1 MSEELSFTIDL
12 HDKDFILYTGVSA
25 RRMEDE
31 VVERITKCKGEYL
44 PNKKGFLIPKDEL
57 CNLIDEC
64 FDYFTQESLLSI
76 STLLENN
83 GADHA
88 TKERVRE
95 KSVSKNK
102 ARAKPQKEDS
112 KEDRPKEDRAKP
124 QKEDSKEDR
133 PKEDRAKPQKEDSKE
148 DRAKPQ
154 KEDVKEDRVKEDR
167 VKEDPRERQR
177 DERQERHRVDFRLAD
192 ARLGDPRLA
201 DTRLGGARVVD
212 ARRRNEELEERYKE
226 LERQRLRIEPRSGIR
241 MKKVEFD
248 PRQDERHERQRDER
262 LRDERLRDERDEE
275 GVRGELMDMMSD
287 LRYRMDRLEKFIA
300 KRL

>member
-64 FDYFTQESLLSI
+64 FDYFTQESLLNI

-102 ARAKPQKEDS
+102 ARSKPQKEEA
-112 KEDRPKEDRAKP
+112 KEDRPKEDRT
-124 QKEDSKEDR
+124 KEDRTKEDR
-133 PKEDRAKPQKEDSKE
+133 PKEDRPKE
-148 DRAKPQ
+148 DRT
-154 KEDVKEDRVKEDR
+154 KEDRVKEDR
-167 VKEDPRERQR
+167 VKEDRAKEDRVKEEPRERQR
-177 DERQERHRVDFRLAD
+177 DERSREERHRVDFRLAD
-192 ARLGDPRLA
+192 ERLGDPRVA
-201 DTRLGGARVVD
+201 D

-248 PRQDERHERQRDER
+248 PRQ
-262 LRDERLRDERDEE
+262 RDEE

>member
-25 RRMEDE
+25 RRMDDE
-31 VVERITKCKGEYL
+31 VVEKITKCKGEYL
-44 PNKKGFLIPKDEL
+44 PGKKGFLIPKDEL

-64 FDYFTQESLLSI
+64 FDYFTQESLLNI

-83 GADHA
+83 GADTA

-102 ARAKPQKEDS
+102 ARSKPAKED
-112 KEDRPKEDRAKP
+112 PKEER
-124 QKEDSKEDR
+124 
-133 PKEDRAKPQKEDSKE
+133 
-148 DRAKPQ
+148 
-154 KEDVKEDRVKEDR
+154 VKEERVKEERVKEERVKEDR
-167 VKEDPRERQR
+167 VKEERQR
-177 DERQERHRVDFRLAD
+177 VI
-192 ARLGDPRLA
+192 
-201 DTRLGGARVVD
+201 VD
-212 ARRRNEELEERYKE
+212 ARRRNEELEERFKE
-226 LERQRLRIEPRSGIR
+226 LERARMRIEPRSGIR

-248 PRQDERHERQRDER
+248 PRHHEEDS
-262 LRDERLRDERDEE
+262 
-275 GVRGELMDMMSD
+275 VRGELMDMMSD

>member
-112 KEDRPKEDRAKP
+112 KEDRPKEDRVKP

-133 PKEDRAKPQKEDSKE
+133 V
-148 DRAKPQ
+148 KPQ
-154 KEDVKEDRVKEDR
+154 KEDVKEDRVKPQKEESKEDR
-167 VKEDPRERQR
+167 VKEDPRERQRDERQR

-192 ARLGDPRLA
+192 SRLGDPRLA
-201 DTRLGGARVVD
+201 DARLGGARVVD

-262 LRDERLRDERDEE
+262 LRDERDEE

>member
-1 MSEELSFTIDL
+1 
-12 HDKDFILYTGVSA
+12 
-25 RRMEDE
+25 MEDE

-124 QKEDSKEDR
+124 QKEDSKEYR
-133 PKEDRAKPQKEDSKE
+133 PKEDRVKPQKEDSTE
-148 DRAKPQ
+148 DRVKPQ
-154 KEDVKEDRVKEDR
+154 KEDVKEDRVKPQKEDVKEDR

-177 DERQERHRVDFRLAD
+177 DERQRDERQRDERQERHRVDFRL
-192 ARLGDPRLA
+192 GDPRLA
-201 DTRLGGARVVD
+201 DSRLADSRLGGARVVD

-262 LRDERLRDERDEE
+262 LRDERDEE